1 MNHDIKNVKMKN
13 RTYRIFCLFVT
24 GVLSLASCK
33 KESQNVFNMFKD
45 VSVEF
50 HGENPL
56 SVVDYKQVNDGD
68 SVYVDYT
75 ITSAKED
82 MYFIGVEKLA
92 GASNSSPERSITPL
106 TDDTKR
112 RSYRGVL
119 KLKMARDGKTT
130 YRVYAFDRKNVY
142 IGDGY
147 KKVTIDVNT
156 SYIFKHNRK
165 IYYPDVEKTRASF
178 YSILRDETFSYTN
191 GKANSADIDFGIWVA
206 LDQNAAR
213 LNQPIYNLYSL
224 SHPTNPFPSYDISDW
239 QKRATKFSAVL
250 FSQATVFNYTL
261 VSTSALVTEAKKVNI
276 NQTSLVGTT
285 SLNGL
290 VANSMVYFLTPE
302 GKYGCVFVNASTSD
316 YEGKPYLSIS
326 VKMQN

>member
-1 MNHDIKNVKMKN
+1 MKN
-13 RTYRIFCLFVT
+13 ITYSTFCLFVM
-24 GVLSLASCK
+24 GMLSLASCK
-33 KESQNVFNMFKD
+33 KDSQNVFNMFKD

-82 MYFIGVEKLA
+82 MYFIGIEKLA
-92 GASNSSPERSITPL
+92 GASNSSPERSVISIT
-106 TDDTKR
+106 DESKR
-112 RSYRGVL
+112 RSYSGII
-119 KLKMARDGKTT
+119 KLKMGRDGKTT
-130 YRVYAFDRKNVY
+130 YRVYAFNRQNVY

-156 SYIFKHNRK
+156 SYIFKNNRR
-165 IYYPDVEKTRASF
+165 IYYPDPEKTRASF

-224 SHPTNPFPSYDISDW
+224 SHSPNPFPAYDISDW
-239 QKRATKFSAVL
+239 QKRTTKFSTVR
-250 FSQATVFNYTL
+250 FSQATIFNYTL
-261 VSTSALVTEAKKVNI
+261 VSSSAIVSNAMAANP
-276 NQTSLVGTT
+276 NQTSLVGTQST
-285 SLNGL
+285 NGL
-290 VANSMVYFLTPE
+290 VANSMVYFVTPE
-302 GKYGCVFVNASTSD
+302 GKYGCIFVNASSAD
-316 YEGKPYLSIS
+316 YEGRPFLSIS
-326 VKMQN
+326 IKMQK